1 MDVTLTVEE
10 FNQLLKADRDHDE
23 NSLLKTLRQLAGIEQ
38 TERVRLLADDKP
50 DMTGWLGW
58 GF

>member
-1 MDVTLTVEE
+1 MDITLTIEE
-10 FNQLLKADRDHDE
+10 FNRLLKADRDQD
-23 NSLLKTLRQLAGIEQ
+23 SLLKTLRELAGIEQ

-50 DMTGWLGW
+50 EMTGWLGW